1 MSEEVSNNPLDDV
14 SITLEYTVKEINAL
28 LNLLG
33 ELPFLKAVGAIN
45 SIQTQ
50 AGPQVEKAR
59 VSLEA
64 VLKSAKN
71 TDGVPKDLE
80 ERN

>member
-14 SITLEYTVKEINAL
+14 TVTLEYTVKEINAL

-33 ELPFLKAVGAIN
+33 ELPFLKAIGAIN

-50 AGPQVEKAR
+50 AGPQVEQAR
-59 VSLEA
+59 KSMDA
-64 VLKSAKN
+64 VLKTTKGAAN
-71 TDGVPKDLE
+71 E
-80 ERN
+80 

>member
-14 SITLEYTVKEINAL
+14 IVTLEYSVKEINAL

-33 ELPFLKAVGAIN
+33 DLPFLKAVGAIN

-59 VSLEA
+59 KSLDA
-64 VLKSAKN
+64 VLKTTKGANDESTSA
-71 TDGVPKDLE
+71 T
-80 ERN
+80 